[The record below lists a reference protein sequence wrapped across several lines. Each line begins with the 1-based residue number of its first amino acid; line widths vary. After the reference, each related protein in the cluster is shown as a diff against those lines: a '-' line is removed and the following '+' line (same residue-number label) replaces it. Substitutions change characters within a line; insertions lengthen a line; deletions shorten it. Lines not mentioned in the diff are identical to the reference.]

1 MNTNDMSKKEGTL
14 FIIGCIATIILFIW
28 VNPWYGFAAVLFLYV
43 WIKIA
48 AHRPLLQ
55 WAPVHVHDGTL
66 SVSVIA
72 LHTISDKHG
81 MVGYEAHYRVINQSG
96 KPLIVSND
104 LFALYENGVEC
115 YDATEIETLSLMP
128 SASCLLVQLFAK
140 RKTGRGKRD
149 GLTLIDRSTGM
160 PLPMLH
166 STK

>member
-1 MNTNDMSKKEGTL
+1 MMSKNEGTL
-14 FIIGCIATIILFIW
+14 FVIGWIAAIILFIW
-28 VNPWYGFAAVLFLYV
+28 GNPWWGFAAVLFLGA
-43 WIKIA
+43 WLKIA
-48 AHRPLLQ
+48 AERPSRQ
-55 WAPVHVHDGTL
+55 WAPVHVHDDTL

-72 LHTISDKHG
+72 LHTISDRYG
-81 MVGYEAHYRVINQSG
+81 IVGYEAHYRVTNRSG

-128 SASCLLVQLFAK
+128 SASCLLEQLFAK
-140 RKTGRGKRD
+140 RKTGHGKRD

>member
-1 MNTNDMSKKEGTL
+1 MSKKEGTL
-14 FIIGCIATIILFIW
+14 YRIGWIAAIILFIW
-28 VNPWYGFAAVLFLYV
+28 VNPWWGFAAVMILFV
-43 WIKIA
+43 WLKIA
-48 AHRPLLQ
+48 AERPLCR
-55 WAPVHVHDGTL
+55 WASVYVHDL

-81 MVGYEAHYRVINQSG
+81 MVGYEAHYRVTNQSG
-96 KPLIVSND
+96 EPLPVSND

-128 SASCLLVQLFAK
+128 GASCLLEQLFAK
-140 RKTGRGKRD
+140 RKTGHGRRD

-160 PLPMLH
+160 PVPMLH